1 MIFNWRMIVITS
13 KKTNK
18 EVTEEVIIK
27 QGGRSWLLN
36 LRMDVL
42 FIVSSINVIM
52 NTFSI
57 SKIGKKLITNLLLI
71 LKWINKE
78 KLIF

>member
-1 MIFNWRMIVITS
+1 MKNIVITP

-71 LKWINKE
+71 LKWIHKE

>member
-1 MIFNWRMIVITS
+1 MIFNWRMIVSTS
-13 KKTNK
+13 KKINK

>member
-1 MIFNWRMIVITS
+1 MIFNSRMIVSTS
-13 KKTNK
+13 KKINK

>member
-1 MIFNWRMIVITS
+1 MKNIVITP

-52 NTFSI
+52 ITVFL
-57 SKIGKKLITNLLLI
+57 KLGKN
-71 LKWINKE
+71 
-78 KLIF
+78 

>member
-1 MIFNWRMIVITS
+1 MIVSIS
-13 KKTNK
+13 KKINK

-36 LRMDVL
+36 FRKAVP
-42 FIVSSINVIM
+42 FIVNRINVIM

-71 LKWINKE
+71 LK
-78 KLIF
+78 

>member
-1 MIFNWRMIVITS
+1 MKNIVITP

-18 EVTEEVIIK
+18 EVTEEFIIK

>member
-1 MIFNWRMIVITS
+1 LKNIVITP

-57 SKIGKKLITNLLLI
+57 SKIGKKLITHLLLI

>member
-1 MIFNWRMIVITS
+1 MKNIVITP

-36 LRMDVL
+36 FRKAVP
-42 FIVSSINVIM
+42 FIVNRINVIM

>member
-1 MIFNWRMIVITS
+1 LKNIVITP

>member
-1 MIFNWRMIVITS
+1 MKNIVITP